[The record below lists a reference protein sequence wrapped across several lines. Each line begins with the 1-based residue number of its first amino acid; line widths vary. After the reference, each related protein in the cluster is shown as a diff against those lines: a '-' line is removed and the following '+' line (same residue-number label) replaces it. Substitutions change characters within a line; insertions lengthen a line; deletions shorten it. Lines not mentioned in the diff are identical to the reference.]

1 MGIRL
6 NKDVSTLNRAGPRIE
21 LRPAFPKVPAIG
33 MVYARGSN
41 QCSAVPEI
49 TGPLKFGFLSGTS
62 MTLLLPVPELLKPT
76 IGVIGNP
83 LWALAIPFHC
93 QPPIKW
99 FSNPVAPLPKRCPLP
114 NGN

>member
-41 QCSAVPEI
+41 QFSGVPKI
-49 TGPLKFGFLSGTS
+49 TGPLKFGFLAGTS
-62 MTLLLPVPELLKPT
+62 MTLLLPAPELLHQT
-76 IGVIGNP
+76 VGVVR
-83 LWALAIPFHC
+83 
-93 QPPIKW
+93 
-99 FSNPVAPLPKRCPLP
+99 NPVCASRSTPDSPPPRQE
-114 NGN
+114 